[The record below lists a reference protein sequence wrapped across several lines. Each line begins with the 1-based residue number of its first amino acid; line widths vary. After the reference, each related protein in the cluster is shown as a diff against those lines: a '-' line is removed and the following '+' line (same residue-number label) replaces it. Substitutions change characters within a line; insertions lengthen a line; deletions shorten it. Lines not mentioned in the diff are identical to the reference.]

1 VGDGQLSACV
11 ARPLQLA
18 HQQIKAAGR
27 TPRLH
32 QRLEGT
38 VLAGAAQNAHAQH
51 ADGRSHQLVEP
62 PVFHKV
68 VHMLQQKQQMRMLVV
83 QPQLLRH
90 LLKGQASGNQLASA
104 ENQQRDLRSG
114 RTGIQNIDGFM
125 GLFLPEQVAPQ
136 QGGIIADSPPV
147 MVMAIT

>member
-1 VGDGQLSACV
+1 
-11 ARPLQLA
+11 
-18 HQQIKAAGR
+18 
-27 TPRLH
+27 
-32 QRLEGT
+32 
-38 VLAGAAQNAHAQH
+38 
-51 ADGRSHQLVEP
+51 
-62 PVFHKV
+62 
-68 VHMLQQKQQMRMLVV
+68 MLVV

-136 QGGIIADSPPV
+136 QGGIIA
-147 MVMAIT
+147 A